1 MSRRRSRAPPI
12 RPRRLTSVASTLS
25 FRPWIPLLVIVF
37 LVFEPGV
44 LMVAYFVISTVA
56 TLRIVWQFS
65 RALYES
71 ER

>member
-1 MSRRRSRAPPI
+1 LSRRRSRAPPV
-12 RPRRLTSVASTLS
+12 PPLYLTSTVSTGRS
-25 FRPWIPLLVIVF
+25 RTWIPLLVIVF
-37 LVFEPGV
+37 LVLEPGV
-44 LMVAYFVISTVA
+44 LIVAYFVISTVA